1 VKVILNNPAA
11 HEDTLKAFS
20 VLHDDR
26 VDCYRYRHDDD
37 KGGEV
42 VEVALWVVPSTAT
55 EKRLP
60 KSTLPGNR
68 PIQIYC
74 L

>member
-26 VDCYRYRHDDD
+26 VDCYRYRHDHG

-42 VEVALWVVPSTAT
+42 VEVAL
-55 EKRLP
+55 
-60 KSTLPGNR
+60 
-68 PIQIYC
+68 
-74 L
+74 